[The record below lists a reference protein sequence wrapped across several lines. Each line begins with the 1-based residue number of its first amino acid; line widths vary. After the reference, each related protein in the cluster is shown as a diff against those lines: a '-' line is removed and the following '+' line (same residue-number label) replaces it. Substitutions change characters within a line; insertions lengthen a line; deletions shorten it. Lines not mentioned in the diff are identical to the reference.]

1 MSTPRLPNQ
10 KTQYK
15 KLNERLSRYVA
26 SVLSIY
32 ESLNKEA
39 AKIAL
44 STDYDGTEEFSFDD
58 YPITKDRV
66 QKLQQQFVS
75 NLGGVIMSGTSE
87 EWKNSNLLQ
96 DMIADKVLGKYVG
109 KRKGKEFEHYYQR
122 TAERS
127 KHSSRERIKG

>member
-15 KLNERLSRYVA
+15 KLNERLSKYMA

-44 STDYDGTEEFSFDD
+44 STDYDGTEEFNFFLSVLFPDEQL
-58 YPITKDRV
+58 Y
-66 QKLQQQFVS
+66 
-75 NLGGVIMSGTSE
+75 IM
-87 EWKNSNLLQ
+87 
-96 DMIADKVLGKYVG
+96 D
-109 KRKGKEFEHYYQR
+109 
-122 TAERS
+122 
-127 KHSSRERIKG
+127 